1 MLAPRKYDT
10 ETRARAVRMYR
21 DRLTDYGESMI
32 ERAVRSSVRC
42 STSTR
47 PRYAAGSNA
56 TTSTTATGT
65 A

>member
-32 ERAVRSSVRC
+32 EARRQVGALLDINPSTLRSWIECDDIDDGNR
-42 STSTR
+42 
-47 PRYAAGSNA
+47 
-56 TTSTTATGT
+56 TA
-65 A
+65 